1 MSGRT
6 EEYSSRQA
14 EEDHQDEHPDERP
27 DWKSTDRVTSR
38 FLTDLRERNPELVLE
53 IRNAGQGNLDHRNAS
68 WNREEPT
75 GVHHGSGDKRDHQ
88 HDHEY
93 RLDPETSAGQI
104 FHAFQH
110 AVEDTP
116 TENRHDAAREIVE
129 TMLNP
134 SAGASWDLENHR
146 DHSGLKPA
154 PSLADTL
161 EPRLWN
167 LQYIMHHALVLG
179 KSGEFAEEV
188 DHMRHL
194 NQDMDL
200 LNENPDRH
208 SGFPR
213 MLENRFPLLSAE
225 MDALRGPAGD
235 RLNPSWLRY
244 EEGHGNADNIFQT
257 FQELRLGL
265 SLEYTSAAAE
275 KLAETLTHPIADG
288 IGRISA
294 GQRPDLV
301 NAGAD
306 HPMTRAVTGY
316 LEAREKDLRDTA
328 ELGLTA
334 NNAEIYG
341 DALNNM
347 ATLMSETEQALAGY
361 IPNRDWN
368 DQTGNHS
375 QAAEPLIPAR
385 KLGRERAGKLDQ
397 AFTEFN
403 RQNGEEPPAGTSCGE
418 LAYGQNRQ
426 SNLYEFTSGMLPA
439 DRDRMASRMAEQTP
453 DRDRGELGRRL
464 RQTMG
469 PTSI

>member
-1 MSGRT
+1 M
-6 EEYSSRQA
+6 
-14 EEDHQDEHPDERP
+14 
-27 DWKSTDRVTSR
+27 
-38 FLTDLRERNPELVLE
+38 VLE

-257 FQELRLGL
+257 FQESRLGL

-275 KLAETLTHPIADG
+275 KLAETLTHPVAAG

-294 GQRPDLV
+294 GQHPEREHRHRPDLV
-301 NAGAD
+301 NTGAD
-306 HPMTRAVTGY
+306 HPMTRAITGY
-316 LEAREKDLRDTA
+316 LEAREENLRNMA

-334 NNAEIYG
+334 NKAEVYG

-347 ATLMSETEQALAGY
+347 ATLLSETEQALAGY
-361 IPNRDWN
+361 LPRGDWN
-368 DQTGNHS
+368 DSTGNHG
-375 QAAEPLIPAR
+375 QAMESLILAR
-385 KLGRERAGKLDQ
+385 KLDRERAGELVE
-397 AFTEFN
+397 AFTQFN
-403 RQNGEEPPAGTSCGE
+403 RQRGERPPAGTGYEE
-418 LAYGQNRQ
+418 LTYGQNSQ
-426 SNLYEFTSGMLPA
+426 SNLYEFTSGMLLA
-439 DRDRMASRMAEQTP
+439 DQDRMAGRMAGQTP
-453 DRDRGELGRRL
+453 DRDHEELGRRL
-464 RQTMG
+464 RQAMG
-469 PTSI
+469 PPSF